1 MSKLMVSMRK
11 NIALVISLLVIFGV
25 AWEFFVYM
33 DTNLARCGDV
43 KKVEQRIETT
53 GQKLDEKLDKSLK
66 EMDFRFSKIE
76 LKTVED
82 RIYDAEKKYGSVP
95 ADPVKAAELN
105 KLKRE
110 RETILRQME
119 EIKKK

>member
-1 MSKLMVSMRK
+1 VITGDPAGVQESPVSP
-11 NIALVISLLVIFGV
+11 

-33 DTNLARCGDV
+33 DTNLARCEDV

-66 EMDFRFSKIE
+66 EMDFRFSKLE